1 MKRLNIKL
9 IETLFIFFTLSFSII
24 GFTYDAAK
32 LVQVKFITNQGE
44 FVVELYP
51 QKAPKTVANF
61 LKYVDEGFYNGTIF
75 HRVIKGFM
83 IQGGGFDE
91 EFEKKKTHKA
101 IKNESN
107 NGLKNQKATI
117 AMARTNNIHSATAQF
132 FINTK
137 NNGFLDYKY
146 GRHGYAVFGKVIKG
160 YDVVSKIE
168 GLPTGRYQGYRD
180 VPQKQ
185 VVIKQVVRL

>member
-1 MKRLNIKL
+1 MN
-9 IETLFIFFTLSFSII
+9 LFKILMLGALLAFSSL
-24 GFTYDAAK
+24 GFSENTTDS
-32 LVQVKFITNQGE
+32 VQVKFITNQGE

-51 QKAPKTVANF
+51 KKAPKTVANF
-61 LKYVDEGFYNGTIF
+61 LKYVDDGFYNGTIF
-75 HRVIKGFM
+75 HRVIKDFM

-91 EFEKKKTHKA
+91 AFEKKKTRKA

-107 NGLKNQKATI
+107 NGLKNLKATI

-146 GRHGYAVFGKVIKG
+146 GRHGYAVFGKVVKG
-160 YDVVSKIE
+160 YEVVRQIE
-168 GLPTGRYQGYRD
+168 AQPTGRYQGYRD

-185 VVIKQVVRL
+185 VVIKEVVRL